1 MTMNV
6 LDEGKSLLEK
16 LEANS
21 ALLDA
26 RLIGLHLFE
35 DPEGGRGDEPT
46 LHLDFYPRKG
56 TFENKLRLVFK
67 EVKEFNFYYDNRITF
82 FYIVK
87 YKLFQLPDGDYYIS
101 LDPFDEEKSVCED
114 DCGVIRA
121 KKISGILLDES
132 SEV

>member
-1 MTMNV
+1 MHV

-26 RLIGLHLFE
+26 RLIGLNLFE
-35 DPEGGRGDEPT
+35 DPNGGRGDEPT

-56 TFENKLRLVFK
+56 TFENKLRLVLK
-67 EVKEFNFYYDNRITF
+67 GVKEFNFYYDNRITF

-87 YKLFQLPDGDYYIS
+87 YKLFQLPNGDFYVS
-101 LDPFDEEKSVCED
+101 LDPFDEGKTVCED

-121 KKISGILLDES
+121 TNISGVLLDDPCEA
-132 SEV
+132 